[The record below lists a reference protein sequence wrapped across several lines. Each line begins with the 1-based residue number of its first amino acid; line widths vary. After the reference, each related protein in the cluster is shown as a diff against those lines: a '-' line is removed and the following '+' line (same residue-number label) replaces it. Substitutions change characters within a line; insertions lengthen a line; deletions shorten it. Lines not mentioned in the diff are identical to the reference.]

1 MKTRLLARTAALAAL
16 CLAAPMFAQTAA
28 PAEAAAKE
36 ASGTDE
42 AIKKD
47 LEELVG
53 RIRERLQKGSTA
65 EADFAE
71 ELKAFDA
78 LSAKYSAEKTEGA
91 AMIRMMKAMLY
102 IQVFE
107 KPEPGVAILKSIVAD
122 FPGTPMAGQIPDMI
136 SQIEKDAAAA
146 AATAVGTE
154 FPTFK
159 ETATDG
165 TTVDLAAYRG
175 KIVLVDFWATWCG
188 PCVDELPHV
197 QEVGAGV
204 HRAVVAGTVEGHPT
218 SPHRRV
224 TGEAQVAGEGERPV
238 LARRRPV
245 AAALVRASGTG
256 GRAAGDVAPEPR
268 PREVGAEG
276 GVPDQRVVAHC
287 GNAPG
292 SQALSASSSSTAQ
305 ASW

>member
-1 MKTRLLARTAALAAL
+1 MKTRFLARAAALAAL
-16 CLAAPMFAQTAA
+16 SLATPLFAQTAA
-28 PAEAAAKE
+28 PAEAPAKE
-36 ASGTDE
+36 ASGKDD

-53 RIRERLQKGSTA
+53 RIRERLKKGQTA

-78 LSAKYSAEKTEGA
+78 LSEKYSAEKTESA

-107 KPEPGVAILKSIVAD
+107 KPEAGIPILKSIATD
-122 FPGTPMAGQIPDMI
+122 FAGTPMAAQIPDMI
-136 SQIEKDAAAA
+136 SQIEKDAAAD
-146 AATAVGTE
+146 AATAVGTL

-188 PCVDELPHV
+188 PCVDELPNVMAAYEKYHDKGF
-197 QEVGAGV
+197 EVIGISLDKDGDKLAAFTKEKKMAWPQVFDGKGWQSKLAQAYNI
-204 HRAVVAGTVEGHPT
+204 RGIPATFLLDREGKI
-218 SPHRRV
+218 
-224 TGEAQVAGEGERPV
+224 
-238 LARRRPV
+238 
-245 AAALVRASGTG
+245 AAKDLR
-256 GRAAGDVAPEPR
+256 GD
-268 PREVGAEG
+268 
-276 GVPDQRVVAHC
+276 
-287 GNAPG
+287 
-292 SQALSASSSSTAQ
+292 ALSQKVGELIAK
-305 ASW
+305 